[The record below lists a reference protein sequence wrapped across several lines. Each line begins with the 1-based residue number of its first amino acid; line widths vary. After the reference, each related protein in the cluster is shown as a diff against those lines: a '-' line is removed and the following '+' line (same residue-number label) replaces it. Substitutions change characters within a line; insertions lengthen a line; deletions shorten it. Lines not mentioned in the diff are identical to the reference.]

1 MKKMANSMGKM
12 QPSDPRRKRQAFL
25 EELRQFH
32 HNRGT
37 PFKKIPIVAGK
48 ELDLHALYTRVTSL
62 GGFAK
67 VTDKNKWSQITE
79 ELNFPKGCPNAAF
92 ALKQYYLRY
101 LEAYEKVHHFGEDD
115 DEVSSGNQRGPV
127 PVGGVPSS
135 YSYQQHILSDYIRQ
149 SYGLNTEFVTLSDY
163 NKLVLSL
170 MSGLPNEVDFA
181 INVCTLLSNGNKH
194 IMQLEKDPRITTILL
209 AHAGVFDDNLG
220 TLSSVFGAE
229 WKEKTGRDFVKF
241 WKDNVDDNEIRELI
255 IFRNNGPQGTSIEID
270 MESSLF
276 HPPHKV
282 GINDVEGQ
290 RVLQIAVILRN
301 LSFEEGNVKLLA
313 AHRTCVRFLLLCSHC
328 QYASLKQLGLDTL
341 GNVAAELQLDPLDF
355 KSTHLIFHTVT
366 KCLLSCDKCLK
377 IRGMEIL
384 GNLCRAE
391 DNADLICEYV
401 DQDSY
406 KEIICHLTLPDM
418 LLVISSLEVLYMLT
432 ELGEVPCTKIVSVE
446 KSVDMLVCLVSVDI
460 QSFES
465 DAVKLIEY
473 QSSNHQVISEIRPQA
488 MEHLQHGPA
497 HGVTASAVRVGST
510 LATPP
515 GIEVDSEK
523 FGCQWLSAHF
533 ETSLEGSIS
542 RLDLYSEY
550 LSVCSKLARGGILT
564 STGFNK
570 CLRSLFPTCIVKRIE
585 DPNNSGQAQI
595 HIVGIQ
601 RRAIPL
607 PMQSHYQQ
615 SPTAPSIMA
624 EITQNPAPS
633 AQAMVSHFQRIPAGN
648 LCANQP
654 GSQMIYTFQPSIPAH
669 NVTKSSQ
676 DQTSLAQPHQN
687 TAVTFVQSRTPITS
701 ETVKCT
707 VVQSST
713 FSTHSGVTVPYSLT
727 GTNIPPGTVIQN
739 HATTTTQSSVKITS
753 SQQMLHHPQVFQQQL
768 PGHQLSIPAVSS
780 NQVNTSAATTVTVLQ
795 QAVSHTHASIGRVQS
810 TPAATVT
817 VSQGQLLSGAV
828 LHSVQTPRH
837 QPKTTSQ
844 QDAVLLAP
852 QHYSSTSSPTVVSGA
867 AVQNFQV
874 SPGQVVAI
882 AGVQSPPT
890 PRMSFQTIAPKP
902 AGIPPQQVQ
911 STIIQQ
917 QPQQSVHVIVS
928 QPAQQG
934 QSFAPAIHQ
943 ILLTN
948 PATIQA
954 SQTLHLA
961 GKAHVTPSTSPSSI
975 PVNNTQVQVGL
986 VTQPSTPQIQGPQ
999 TVSKMLSVK
1008 RQQQQQQHPQKQ
1020 FQVQI
1025 QSQQATTAVSQPPSG
1040 ESSLIKQLLLPK
1052 RGPPTPGGKLI
1063 LPAPQMPLPSNT
1075 RAPSPQVVYQVTPNQ
1090 ANNFGVQPQSQQ
1102 LVVGHQNVQLV
1113 QGPIHSQG
1121 SVQTVPIP
1129 HMQILPGQ
1137 LISASNTTALLQGT
1151 TGNQVTITVVPN
1163 TTFTAAAGNHGSGTQ
1178 IIAPAGI
1185 AVSASQTGVGLQ
1197 VQTSPPTL
1205 TPQSEQ
1211 IKSSESGISFTGD
1224 KIICQKEEEAKDTT
1238 DLHLHER
1245 KIEIME
1251 NPSCSESATATSNG
1265 ELKESKT
1272 QATKLV
1278 NGKKHDNSHLPPSN
1292 SGNVQS
1298 EPIHCTMASNG
1309 PLTGVSQNVTNGKL
1323 NVEYAGVQEIKKD
1336 LLKMPMVNG
1345 ICDFEKGD
1353 GSHLSK
1359 SIPNHRASN
1368 HVENGDVAAK
1378 EQWCKMDC
1386 NQQNTAKSGQ
1396 LTKVHNGPVSV
1407 GNSSANCTVISSSVD
1422 QQISDTHS
1430 GLSNGPMTAGIC
1442 SAVPPLQ
1449 CSTSGVSVQSL
1460 LPHAP
1465 QGHCP
1470 PVLHQPGPVAVHSV
1484 QLYQTPTTNG
1494 STDCQ
1499 LLKRPADCK
1508 DNTSG
1513 IPNKVGVRIVTISDP
1528 NNAGCSS
1535 TMVAVPVGS
1544 DSSTIAK
1551 VAMDNVSQQ
1560 NQHLPVISQGMV
1572 NQSPSLAVSSAP
1584 SPATHQI
1591 NSQSLQHQ
1599 VQSLHQHGE
1608 LTRKPGQNFMCLWQA
1623 CRRWFESP
1631 SQVYYHA
1638 ATEHGGKDVYPG
1650 ACMWEA
1656 CEHFPRQR
1664 FSFITHLQDKHCTKE
1679 ALLTGLKK
1687 LEEQAQ
1693 GGNQQTSNKQTPAG
1707 ATSIAKAPKTIVNH
1721 PSAALVALRR
1731 GSRNLAFR
1739 GYMDEKEGPITKHIR
1754 LTAALILKNVAK
1766 YSDCGRRLLK
1776 GHENQLSVLA
1786 LSNMEASSTLAKC
1799 LFELVRLEQLQQPE
1813 NKL

>member
-1 MKKMANSMGKM
+1 MKKMANSTGKM

-37 PFKKIPIVAGK
+37 PFKKIPIVGGK

-67 VTDKNKWSQITE
+67 VTDKNKWSHITE

-115 DEVSSGNQRGPV
+115 DELSSGSQRGPV

-194 IMQLEKDPRITTILL
+194 VMQLEKDPRITTILL

-241 WKDNVDDNEIRELI
+241 WKDNVEDNEIRELI
-255 IFRNNGPQGTSIEID
+255 IFRNNRSQGTSIEID
-270 MESSLF
+270 METSLF
-276 HPPHKV
+276 HPSHKV

-301 LSFEEGNVKLLA
+301 LSFEEGNVKLMA

-341 GNVAAELQLDPLDF
+341 GNVAAELQLDPVDF

-401 DQDSY
+401 DQESY

-432 ELGEVPCTKIVSVE
+432 ELGEVPCTRIVSVE

-465 DAVKLIEY
+465 DTPTAVKLIEY

-488 MEHLQHGPA
+488 MEHLQHVPTPITPA
-497 HGVTASAVRVGST
+497 TARVGSA
-510 LATPP
+510 LVTPA

-523 FGCQWLSAHF
+523 FGCQWLNAYF
-533 ETSLEGSIS
+533 ETSSEGSVS
-542 RLDLYSEY
+542 RVDLYSEY

-570 CLRSLFPTCIVKRIE
+570 CLKTLFPTHSVKRIE

-601 RRAIPL
+601 RRATPL
-607 PMQSHYQQ
+607 PMQTHYQQ
-615 SPTAPSIMA
+615 SPAVPSVTA
-624 EITQNPAPS
+624 ELTQNSPSS
-633 AQAMVSHFQRIPAGN
+633 AQTVVNHFQRMPAGN
-648 LCANQP
+648 LSTGQP
-654 GSQMIYTFQPSIPAH
+654 GSQMIYTFQQSVPVQ
-669 NVTKSSQ
+669 NVTKMPQ
-676 DQTSLAQPHQN
+676 DQNVLAQPHQN
-687 TAVTFVQSRTPITS
+687 AAVTLVQSRTPIAS
-701 ETVKCT
+701 EAVRCT
-707 VVQSST
+707 VVQSPT
-713 FSTHSGVTVPYSLT
+713 FSTHPAVSVPHSLT
-727 GTNIPPGTVIQN
+727 GTSIPQGTVIQN
-739 HATTTTQSSVKITS
+739 HATTTTQPSVTMTT
-753 SQQMLHHPQVFQQQL
+753 SQQVLHHPQFFQQQL
-768 PGHQLSIPAVSS
+768 PGHQLSLPTVSS
-780 NQVNTSAATTVTVLQ
+780 NQVNTSATTTVTVIQ
-795 QAVSHTHASIGRVQS
+795 QAVSHSHAAIGRVQS
-810 TPAATVT
+810 IPATTVT

-828 LHSVQTPRH
+828 SHSVQAPRH
-837 QPKTTSQ
+837 QPKTNNQ
-844 QDAVLLAP
+844 QDTVLLAP
-852 QHYSSTSSPTVVSGA
+852 QHYSSTPSPTVVSGA

-874 SPGQVVAI
+874 STGQVVAI
-882 AGVQSPPT
+882 AGVQSPPA
-890 PRMSFQTIAPKP
+890 PRMCFQNIAPKP
-902 AGIPPQQVQ
+902 AGMPPQQVQ
-911 STIIQQ
+911 STIMQQ
-917 QPQQSVHVIVS
+917 QPQQSVRVIVS

-948 PATIQA
+948 PAAIQA
-954 SQTLHLA
+954 GQTIHLA
-961 GKAHVTPSTSPSSI
+961 GKANVTPSSSPSPV

-986 VTQPSTPQIQGPQ
+986 VTQPSTPQMQGPQ

-1020 FQVQI
+1020 FQMQL
-1025 QSQQATTAVSQPPSG
+1025 QSQQTGTGASQPPPG
-1040 ESSLIKQLLLPK
+1040 DSSLIKQLLLPK

-1063 LPAPQMPLPSNT
+1063 LPAPQMPPPSNT
-1075 RAPSPQVVYQVTPNQ
+1075 RAPSPQVVYQVTHNQ
-1090 ANNFGVQPQSQQ
+1090 ASNFGVQAQGQQ
-1102 LVVGHQNVQLV
+1102 LVVGQQNVQLV

-1137 LISASNTTALLQGT
+1137 LISASNTAALLQGT
-1151 TGNQVTITVVPN
+1151 AGNQVTITVVPN
-1163 TTFTAAAGNHGSGTQ
+1163 STFTAAAGSHGSGTQ

-1185 AVSASQTGVGLQ
+1185 AVTGSQAGVGLQ
-1197 VQTSPPTL
+1197 VQTSPPIL
-1205 TPQSEQ
+1205 TSQSGQ
-1211 IKSSESGISFTGD
+1211 VKSSESGIAFTGD

-1251 NPSCSESATATSNG
+1251 NPSCSEGATPNG
-1265 ELKESKT
+1265 GLKESET
-1272 QATKLV
+1272 QTTKLV
-1278 NGKKHDNSHLPPSN
+1278 NGKRQDNSHLPPSN
-1292 SGNVQS
+1292 SGIAQS
-1298 EPIHCTMASNG
+1298 EPIQCTLASNG

-1323 NVEYAGVQEIKKD
+1323 NVEHTGMQEIKKD

-1359 SIPNHRASN
+1359 NIPNHRASN
-1368 HVENGDVAAK
+1368 HVENGDVAAQ
-1378 EQWCKMDC
+1378 EQWGNMDC

-1396 LTKVHNGPVSV
+1396 LSKVHNGPVSI
-1407 GNSSANCTVISSSVD
+1407 GNSSASCTVVSSSVD
-1422 QQISDTHS
+1422 QISGTNS
-1430 GLSNGPMTAGIC
+1430 GLSNGPITAGIG
-1442 SAVPPLQ
+1442 SAMPQLQ
-1449 CSTSGVSVQSL
+1449 QCPSSVVSVQSSL
-1460 LPHAP
+1460 SNAP
-1465 QGHCP
+1465 QVHYSP
-1470 PVLHQPGPVAVHSV
+1470 APHQPGPVAIHSV

-1499 LLKRPADCK
+1499 LLKRSAESK
-1508 DNTSG
+1508 DNISG

-1544 DSSTIAK
+1544 DSSSIAK
-1551 VAMDNVSQQ
+1551 VAMDNVTQQ
-1560 NQHLPVISQGMV
+1560 NQHLPVLSHGIV
-1572 NQSPSLAVSSAP
+1572 NQSAPLAVSSAP
-1584 SPATHQI
+1584 IAAQI
-1591 NSQSLQHQ
+1591 NSQPLQHQ
-1599 VQSLHQHGE
+1599 VLSSHQHGE
-1608 LTRKPGQNFMCLWQA
+1608 LTRKPGQNFMCLWQG
-1623 CRRWFESP
+1623 CRRWFDSP

-1693 GGNQQTSNKQTPAG
+1693 NGNQQTLNKQTPAG
-1707 ATSIAKAPKTIVNH
+1707 TTSIPKAQKTIVNH

-1739 GYMDEKEGPITKHIR
+1739 DYMDEKEGPITKHIR

-1776 GHENQLSVLA
+1776 RHESQLSVLA

-1799 LFELVRLEQLQQPE
+1799 LFELMRLEQLQQPE

>member
-1 MKKMANSMGKM
+1 MKKMANSTGKT

-37 PFKKIPIVAGK
+37 PFKKIPIVGGK

-115 DEVSSGNQRGPV
+115 DELSSGNQRGPV

-170 MSGLPNEVDFA
+170 LSGLPNEVDFA

-241 WKDNVDDNEIRELI
+241 WKDNVEDNEIRELI
-255 IFRNNGPQGTSIEID
+255 IFRNNGSQGTSIEID
-270 MESSLF
+270 METSLF

-341 GNVAAELQLDPLDF
+341 GNVAAELQLDPVDF

-377 IRGMEIL
+377 MRGMEIL
-384 GNLCRAE
+384 ANLCRAE

-401 DQDSY
+401 DQESY

-432 ELGEVPCTKIVSVE
+432 QLGEIPCTKIVSVE

-465 DAVKLIEY
+465 DAPTAVKLIEY
-473 QSSNHQVISEIRPQA
+473 QSSNHRVISEIRPQA
-488 MEHLQHGPA
+488 MEHLPHVPT
-497 HGVTASAVRVGST
+497 HVTSVTAARVGSA
-510 LATPP
+510 LVTPP
-515 GIEVDSEK
+515 GLEVDSEK

-533 ETSLEGSIS
+533 ETSLEGSVS
-542 RLDLYSEY
+542 RVDLYSEY

-564 STGFNK
+564 STGFNR
-570 CLRSLFPTCIVKRIE
+570 CLRSLFPTHTVKRME

-601 RRAIPL
+601 RRATPL
-607 PMQSHYQQ
+607 PMQVHYQQ
-615 SPTAPSIMA
+615 SPTAPSVTP
-624 EITQNPAPS
+624 ELTQNLLPS
-633 AQAMVSHFQRIPAGN
+633 AQAVVNHFQRIPGGN
-648 LCANQP
+648 LSTGQP
-654 GSQMIYTFQPSIPAH
+654 GSQMIYTFQQSVPAL
-669 NVTKSSQ
+669 NVTKMPQ
-676 DQTSLAQPHQN
+676 DQIGLVQPHQN
-687 TAVTFVQSRTPITS
+687 AAVTLVQSRTPITS
-701 ETVKCT
+701 DAVRCT
-707 VVQSST
+707 VVHSPT
-713 FSTHSGVTVPYSLT
+713 FGSHPAVSVPYSLT
-727 GTNIPPGTVIQN
+727 GTSIPQGTVIQN
-739 HATTTTQSSVKITS
+739 HATTTTPSATMTT
-753 SQQMLHHPQVFQQQL
+753 SQQVLQHPQFFQQQL
-768 PGHQLSIPAVSS
+768 PGHQLSIPTVSS
-780 NQVNTSAATTVTVLQ
+780 N
-795 QAVSHTHASIGRVQS
+795 
-810 TPAATVT
+810 
-817 VSQGQLLSGAV
+817 
-828 LHSVQTPRH
+828 
-837 QPKTTSQ
+837 
-844 QDAVLLAP
+844 
-852 QHYSSTSSPTVVSGA
+852 
-867 AVQNFQV
+867 
-874 SPGQVVAI
+874 
-882 AGVQSPPT
+882 
-890 PRMSFQTIAPKP
+890 
-902 AGIPPQQVQ
+902 
-911 STIIQQ
+911 
-917 QPQQSVHVIVS
+917 
-928 QPAQQG
+928 
-934 QSFAPAIHQ
+934 
-943 ILLTN
+943 
-948 PATIQA
+948 
-954 SQTLHLA
+954 
-961 GKAHVTPSTSPSSI
+961 
-975 PVNNTQVQVGL
+975 
-986 VTQPSTPQIQGPQ
+986 
-999 TVSKMLSVK
+999 
-1008 RQQQQQQHPQKQ
+1008 
-1020 FQVQI
+1020 
-1025 QSQQATTAVSQPPSG
+1025 
-1040 ESSLIKQLLLPK
+1040 
-1052 RGPPTPGGKLI
+1052 
-1063 LPAPQMPLPSNT
+1063 
-1075 RAPSPQVVYQVTPNQ
+1075 
-1090 ANNFGVQPQSQQ
+1090 
-1102 LVVGHQNVQLV
+1102 
-1113 QGPIHSQG
+1113 
-1121 SVQTVPIP
+1121 
-1129 HMQILPGQ
+1129 
-1137 LISASNTTALLQGT
+1137 QGT

-1163 TTFTAAAGNHGSGTQ
+1163 TTFTAAAGSHGSGTQ

-1185 AVSASQTGVGLQ
+1185 PVSGSQAGVGLQ
-1197 VQTSPPTL
+1197 VQASPPIL
-1205 TPQSEQ
+1205 TSQSGQ
-1211 IKSSESGISFTGD
+1211 VKSAESGIAFTGD

-1245 KIEIME
+1245 KIEIRE
-1251 NPSCSESATATSNG
+1251 NPSCSEGVTPNG
-1265 ELKESKT
+1265 GLKESGT

-1292 SGNVQS
+1292 SGIAQS
-1298 EPIHCTMASNG
+1298 EPIQCTLASNG
-1309 PLTGVSQNVTNGKL
+1309 PLTGVNQNVTNGKL
-1323 NVEYAGVQEIKKD
+1323 NVEHTGMQEIKKD

-1359 SIPNHRASN
+1359 NIPNHKASN
-1368 HVENGDVAAK
+1368 HVENGDIVAQ
-1378 EQWCKMDC
+1378 EQWGNMDC

-1396 LTKVHNGPVSV
+1396 LTKVHNGPVLI
-1407 GNSSANCTVISSSVD
+1407 GNSSASCTVISTSVD
-1422 QQISDTHS
+1422 QQISGTNS
-1430 GLSNGPMTAGIC
+1430 GLSNGPITVGIG
-1442 SAVPPLQ
+1442 SAVPQLQ
-1449 CSTSGVSVQSL
+1449 QCPSSVVSVQSSL
-1460 LPHAP
+1460 SNTP
-1465 QGHCP
+1465 QVHYS
-1470 PVLHQPGPVAVHSV
+1470 PVPNQPGPVAIHSV

-1494 STDCQ
+1494 STD
-1499 LLKRPADCK
+1499 LLKRSAECK
-1508 DNTSG
+1508 DNISL

-1544 DSSTIAK
+1544 DSNTIAK
-1551 VAMDNVSQQ
+1551 VAMDNVTQQ
-1560 NQHLPVISQGMV
+1560 NQHLPVLSQSRV
-1572 NQSPSLAVSSAP
+1572 NQSAPLAVSSAP
-1584 SPATHQI
+1584 PVAAQV
-1591 NSQSLQHQ
+1591 NSQPLQHQ
-1599 VQSLHQHGE
+1599 VLSSQPNAD

-1623 CRRWFESP
+1623 CRRWFDSP

-1679 ALLTGLKK
+1679 ALLTGLKR
-1687 LEEQAQ
+1687 LEERAQ
-1693 GGNQQTSNKQTPAG
+1693 SGNQQTLNKQTPAG
-1707 ATSIAKAPKTIVNH
+1707 STSIPKAQKTIVNH

-1739 GYMDEKEGPITKHIR
+1739 DYMDEKEGPITKHIR

-1776 GHENQLSVLA
+1776 RHESQLSVLA

>member
-1 MKKMANSMGKM
+1 MKKMANSTGKM

-37 PFKKIPIVAGK
+37 PFKKIPIVGGK

-67 VTDKNKWSQITE
+67 VTDKNKWSHITE

-115 DEVSSGNQRGPV
+115 DELSSGSQRGPV

-194 IMQLEKDPRITTILL
+194 VMQLEKDPRITTILL

-241 WKDNVDDNEIRELI
+241 WKDNVEDNEIRELI
-255 IFRNNGPQGTSIEID
+255 IFRNNRSQGTSIEID
-270 MESSLF
+270 METSLF
-276 HPPHKV
+276 HPSHKV

-301 LSFEEGNVKLLA
+301 LSFEEGNVKLMA

-341 GNVAAELQLDPLDF
+341 GNVAAELQLDPVDF

-401 DQDSY
+401 DQESY

-432 ELGEVPCTKIVSVE
+432 ELGEVPCTRIVSVE

-465 DAVKLIEY
+465 DTPTAVKLIEY

-488 MEHLQHGPA
+488 MEHLQHVPTPITPA
-497 HGVTASAVRVGST
+497 TAARVGSA
-510 LATPP
+510 LVTPA

-523 FGCQWLSAHF
+523 FGCQWLNAYF
-533 ETSLEGSIS
+533 ETSSEGSVS
-542 RLDLYSEY
+542 RVDLYSEY

-570 CLRSLFPTCIVKRIE
+570 CLKTLFPTHSVKRIE

-601 RRAIPL
+601 RRATPL
-607 PMQSHYQQ
+607 PMQTHYQQ
-615 SPTAPSIMA
+615 SPAVPSVTA
-624 EITQNPAPS
+624 ELTQNSPSS
-633 AQAMVSHFQRIPAGN
+633 AQTVVNHFQRMPAGN
-648 LCANQP
+648 LSTGQP
-654 GSQMIYTFQPSIPAH
+654 GSQMIYTFQQSVPVQ
-669 NVTKSSQ
+669 NVTKMPQ
-676 DQTSLAQPHQN
+676 DQNVLAQPHQN
-687 TAVTFVQSRTPITS
+687 AAVTLVQSRTPIAS
-701 ETVKCT
+701 EAVRCT
-707 VVQSST
+707 VVQSPT
-713 FSTHSGVTVPYSLT
+713 FSTHPAVSVPHSLT
-727 GTNIPPGTVIQN
+727 GTSIPQGTVIQN
-739 HATTTTQSSVKITS
+739 HATTTTQPSVTMTT
-753 SQQMLHHPQVFQQQL
+753 SQQVLHHPQFFQQQL
-768 PGHQLSIPAVSS
+768 PGHQLSLPTVSS
-780 NQVNTSAATTVTVLQ
+780 NQ
-795 QAVSHTHASIGRVQS
+795 G
-810 TPAATVT
+810 
-817 VSQGQLLSGAV
+817 
-828 LHSVQTPRH
+828 
-837 QPKTTSQ
+837 
-844 QDAVLLAP
+844 
-852 QHYSSTSSPTVVSGA
+852 
-867 AVQNFQV
+867 
-874 SPGQVVAI
+874 
-882 AGVQSPPT
+882 
-890 PRMSFQTIAPKP
+890 
-902 AGIPPQQVQ
+902 
-911 STIIQQ
+911 
-917 QPQQSVHVIVS
+917 
-928 QPAQQG
+928 
-934 QSFAPAIHQ
+934 
-943 ILLTN
+943 
-948 PATIQA
+948 
-954 SQTLHLA
+954 
-961 GKAHVTPSTSPSSI
+961 
-975 PVNNTQVQVGL
+975 
-986 VTQPSTPQIQGPQ
+986 
-999 TVSKMLSVK
+999 
-1008 RQQQQQQHPQKQ
+1008 
-1020 FQVQI
+1020 
-1025 QSQQATTAVSQPPSG
+1025 TA
-1040 ESSLIKQLLLPK
+1040 
-1052 RGPPTPGGKLI
+1052 
-1063 LPAPQMPLPSNT
+1063 
-1075 RAPSPQVVYQVTPNQ
+1075 
-1090 ANNFGVQPQSQQ
+1090 
-1102 LVVGHQNVQLV
+1102 
-1113 QGPIHSQG
+1113 
-1121 SVQTVPIP
+1121 
-1129 HMQILPGQ
+1129 
-1137 LISASNTTALLQGT
+1137 
-1151 TGNQVTITVVPN
+1151 GNQVTITVVPN
-1163 TTFTAAAGNHGSGTQ
+1163 STFTAAAGSHGSGTQ

-1185 AVSASQTGVGLQ
+1185 AVTGSQAGVGLQ
-1197 VQTSPPTL
+1197 VQTSPPIL
-1205 TPQSEQ
+1205 TSQSGQ
-1211 IKSSESGISFTGD
+1211 VKSSESGIAFTGD

-1251 NPSCSESATATSNG
+1251 NPSCSEGATPNG
-1265 ELKESKT
+1265 GLKESET
-1272 QATKLV
+1272 QTTKLV
-1278 NGKKHDNSHLPPSN
+1278 NGKRQDNSHLPPSN
-1292 SGNVQS
+1292 SGIAQS
-1298 EPIHCTMASNG
+1298 EPIQCTLASNG

-1323 NVEYAGVQEIKKD
+1323 NVEHTGMQEIKKD

-1359 SIPNHRASN
+1359 NIPNHRASN
-1368 HVENGDVAAK
+1368 HVENGDVAAQ
-1378 EQWCKMDC
+1378 EQWGNMDC

-1396 LTKVHNGPVSV
+1396 LSKVHNGPVSI
-1407 GNSSANCTVISSSVD
+1407 GNSSASCTVVSSSVD
-1422 QQISDTHS
+1422 QISGTNS
-1430 GLSNGPMTAGIC
+1430 GLSNGPITAGIG
-1442 SAVPPLQ
+1442 SAMPQLQ
-1449 CSTSGVSVQSL
+1449 QCPSSVVSVQSSL
-1460 LPHAP
+1460 SNAP
-1465 QGHCP
+1465 QVHYSP
-1470 PVLHQPGPVAVHSV
+1470 APHQPGPVAIHSV

-1499 LLKRPADCK
+1499 LLKRSAESK
-1508 DNTSG
+1508 DNISG

-1544 DSSTIAK
+1544 DSSSIAK
-1551 VAMDNVSQQ
+1551 VAMDNVTQQ
-1560 NQHLPVISQGMV
+1560 NQHLPVLSHGIV
-1572 NQSPSLAVSSAP
+1572 NQSAPLAVSSAP
-1584 SPATHQI
+1584 IAAQI
-1591 NSQSLQHQ
+1591 NSQPLQHQ
-1599 VQSLHQHGE
+1599 VLSSHQHGE
-1608 LTRKPGQNFMCLWQA
+1608 LTRKPGQNFMCLWQG
-1623 CRRWFESP
+1623 CRRWFDSP

-1693 GGNQQTSNKQTPAG
+1693 NGNQQTLNKQTPAG
-1707 ATSIAKAPKTIVNH
+1707 TTSIPKAQKTIVNH

-1739 GYMDEKEGPITKHIR
+1739 DYMDEKEGPITKHIR

-1776 GHENQLSVLA
+1776 RHESQLSVLA

-1799 LFELVRLEQLQQPE
+1799 LFELMRLEQLQQPE

>member
-37 PFKKIPIVAGK
+37 PFKKIPVVAGK

-194 IMQLEKDPRITTILL
+194 IMQLEKDPRITTVLL

-241 WKDNVDDNEIRELI
+241 WKDNVEDSEIRELI

-270 MESSLF
+270 TESSLF

-290 RVLQIAVILRN
+290 RILQIAVILRN

-341 GNVAAELQLDPLDF
+341 GNVAAELQLDPVDF

-401 DQDSY
+401 DQESY

-446 KSVDMLVCLVSVDI
+446 KCVDMLVCLVSVDI

-465 DAVKLIEY
+465 DAVKLVEY
-473 QSSNHQVISEIRPQA
+473 QSSNHQVISEIRPQT

-497 HGVTASAVRVGST
+497 HVVTASAARVGSIS
-510 LATPP
+510 ATPP

-523 FGCQWLSAHF
+523 FGCQWLNAHF

-550 LSVCSKLARGGILT
+550 LAVCSKLARGGILT

-570 CLRSLFPTCIVKRIE
+570 CLRTLFPTYTVRRIE

-601 RRAIPL
+601 RRATPL

-615 SPTAPSIMA
+615 SPTVPSVMA
-624 EITQNPAPS
+624 EITRN
-633 AQAMVSHFQRIPAGN
+633 
-648 LCANQP
+648 
-654 GSQMIYTFQPSIPAH
+654 
-669 NVTKSSQ
+669 
-676 DQTSLAQPHQN
+676 
-687 TAVTFVQSRTPITS
+687 
-701 ETVKCT
+701 
-707 VVQSST
+707 
-713 FSTHSGVTVPYSLT
+713 
-727 GTNIPPGTVIQN
+727 
-739 HATTTTQSSVKITS
+739 
-753 SQQMLHHPQVFQQQL
+753 
-768 PGHQLSIPAVSS
+768 
-780 NQVNTSAATTVTVLQ
+780 
-795 QAVSHTHASIGRVQS
+795 
-810 TPAATVT
+810 
-817 VSQGQLLSGAV
+817 
-828 LHSVQTPRH
+828 
-837 QPKTTSQ
+837 
-844 QDAVLLAP
+844 
-852 QHYSSTSSPTVVSGA
+852 
-867 AVQNFQV
+867 
-874 SPGQVVAI
+874 
-882 AGVQSPPT
+882 
-890 PRMSFQTIAPKP
+890 
-902 AGIPPQQVQ
+902 
-911 STIIQQ
+911 
-917 QPQQSVHVIVS
+917 
-928 QPAQQG
+928 
-934 QSFAPAIHQ
+934 
-943 ILLTN
+943 
-948 PATIQA
+948 
-954 SQTLHLA
+954 
-961 GKAHVTPSTSPSSI
+961 TSPSGI
-975 PVNNTQVQVGL
+975 FL
-986 VTQPSTPQIQGPQ
+986 
-999 TVSKMLSVK
+999 
-1008 RQQQQQQHPQKQ
+1008 
-1020 FQVQI
+1020 
-1025 QSQQATTAVSQPPSG
+1025 QS
-1040 ESSLIKQLLLPK
+1040 
-1052 RGPPTPGGKLI
+1052 
-1063 LPAPQMPLPSNT
+1063 AP
-1075 RAPSPQVVYQVTPNQ
+1075 
-1090 ANNFGVQPQSQQ
+1090 
-1102 LVVGHQNVQLV
+1102 
-1113 QGPIHSQG
+1113 
-1121 SVQTVPIP
+1121 
-1129 HMQILPGQ
+1129 
-1137 LISASNTTALLQGT
+1137 
-1151 TGNQVTITVVPN
+1151 
-1163 TTFTAAAGNHGSGTQ
+1163 
-1178 IIAPAGI
+1178 
-1185 AVSASQTGVGLQ
+1185 
-1197 VQTSPPTL
+1197 
-1205 TPQSEQ
+1205 
-1211 IKSSESGISFTGD
+1211 
-1224 KIICQKEEEAKDTT
+1224 
-1238 DLHLHER
+1238 
-1245 KIEIME
+1245 
-1251 NPSCSESATATSNG
+1251 
-1265 ELKESKT
+1265 
-1272 QATKLV
+1272 
-1278 NGKKHDNSHLPPSN
+1278 
-1292 SGNVQS
+1292 
-1298 EPIHCTMASNG
+1298 
-1309 PLTGVSQNVTNGKL
+1309 
-1323 NVEYAGVQEIKKD
+1323 
-1336 LLKMPMVNG
+1336 
-1345 ICDFEKGD
+1345 
-1353 GSHLSK
+1353 
-1359 SIPNHRASN
+1359 
-1368 HVENGDVAAK
+1368 
-1378 EQWCKMDC
+1378 
-1386 NQQNTAKSGQ
+1386 
-1396 LTKVHNGPVSV
+1396 
-1407 GNSSANCTVISSSVD
+1407 
-1422 QQISDTHS
+1422 
-1430 GLSNGPMTAGIC
+1430 
-1442 SAVPPLQ
+1442 
-1449 CSTSGVSVQSL
+1449 
-1460 LPHAP
+1460 
-1465 QGHCP
+1465 
-1470 PVLHQPGPVAVHSV
+1470 
-1484 QLYQTPTTNG
+1484 
-1494 STDCQ
+1494 
-1499 LLKRPADCK
+1499 
-1508 DNTSG
+1508 
-1513 IPNKVGVRIVTISDP
+1513 
-1528 NNAGCSS
+1528 
-1535 TMVAVPVGS
+1535 
-1544 DSSTIAK
+1544 
-1551 VAMDNVSQQ
+1551 
-1560 NQHLPVISQGMV
+1560 
-1572 NQSPSLAVSSAP
+1572 LAVSSAP
-1584 SPATHQI
+1584 PSGTQQI
-1591 NSQSLQHQ
+1591 NSHSLQHQ
-1599 VQSLHQHGE
+1599 VQLLHQHGE

-1664 FSFITHLQDKHCTKE
+1664 LSFITHLQDKHCTKE

-1693 GGNQQTSNKQTPAG
+1693 GGNQQNSNKQTPAG
-1707 ATSIAKAPKTIVNH
+1707 ATSVAKAQKTIVNH

-1739 GYMDEKEGPITKHIR
+1739 DYMDEKEGPITKHIR

-1776 GHENQLSVLA
+1776 RHENQLSVLA
-1786 LSNMEASSTLAKC
+1786 LSNMEASNTLAKC
-1799 LFELVRLEQLQQPE
+1799 LFELVHLEHLQPPE
-1813 NKL
+1813 DKL

>member
-1 MKKMANSMGKM
+1 MKKMANSTGKM
-12 QPSDPRRKRQAFL
+12 QPSDPQRKRQAFL

-32 HNRGT
+32 QNRGT
-37 PFKKIPIVAGK
+37 PLKKIPIVSGK

-79 ELNFPKGCPNAAF
+79 EFNFPKGCPNAAF

-115 DEVSSGNQRGPV
+115 DELSSGGQRGPV

-135 YSYQQHILSDYIRQ
+135 YSYQQHILSEYIRQ

-181 INVCTLLSNGNKH
+181 INVCTLLSNESKH
-194 IMQLEKDPRITTILL
+194 VMQLEKDPRITTILL
-209 AHAGVFDDNLG
+209 AHAGVFDDTLG
-220 TLSSVFGAE
+220 TLSSVFGTE

-241 WKDNVDDNEIRELI
+241 WKDNVEDNEIRELI
-255 IFRNNGPQGTSIEID
+255 IFRNNGSQGTNIEMD
-270 MESSLF
+270 RETSLF
-276 HPPHKV
+276 HPSHKL

-313 AHRTCVRFLLLCSHC
+313 AHRTCLRFLLLCSHC

-341 GNVAAELQLDPLDF
+341 GNVAAELQLDPIDF

-377 IRGMEIL
+377 MRGMEIL

-401 DQDSY
+401 DQESY
-406 KEIICHLTLPDM
+406 REIICHLTLPDM
-418 LLVISSLEVLYMLT
+418 LLVISALEVLYKLT

-446 KSVDMLVCLVSVDI
+446 RSVDMLVCLVSVDM
-460 QSFES
+460 QSFGS
-465 DAVKLIEY
+465 DTPTAVKLIEY
-473 QSSNHQVISEIRPQA
+473 QSYNHQVISEIRPQA
-488 MEHLQHGPA
+488 MEHLQQLPTHITPASAARVGPA
-497 HGVTASAVRVGST
+497 VV
-510 LATPP
+510 PP
-515 GIEVDSEK
+515 LGIEVDSEK
-523 FGCQWLSAHF
+523 FGCQWLNAHF
-533 ETSLEGSIS
+533 ETYLDGSIS
-542 RLDLYSEY
+542 RVDLYSEY
-550 LSVCSKLARGGILT
+550 LSMCSKLARGGILT

-570 CLRSLFPTCIVKRIE
+570 CVRSLFPTHTVKRIE
-585 DPNNSGQAQI
+585 DPNNNGQAQI

-601 RRAIPL
+601 RRTTPL
-607 PMQSHYQQ
+607 PMPTHYQQ
-615 SPTAPSIMA
+615 SPTVHSITP
-624 EITQNPAPS
+624 ELTHSPPPS
-633 AQAMVSHFQRIPAGN
+633 AQTVVNHFQRMHVAN
-648 LCANQP
+648 LSTGQP
-654 GSQMIYTFQPSIPAH
+654 GSQMIYTFQQSVPAQNIAKIP
-669 NVTKSSQ
+669 Q
-676 DQTSLAQPHQN
+676 DQTGQAQPHQN
-687 TAVTFVQSRTPITS
+687 TAVTLIQSRTPITS
-701 ETVKCT
+701 EAVKCT
-707 VVQSST
+707 VVQSPT
-713 FSTHSGVTVPYSLT
+713 FNSHPAVSVPYSLT
-727 GTNIPPGTVIQN
+727 GASIPQGTLIQN
-739 HATTTTQSSVKITS
+739 HATTTSQSSVTMNT
-753 SQQMLHHPQVFQQQL
+753 SQQVLHHPQFFQQQL
-768 PGHQLSIPAVSS
+768 PGHQLSIPTVSS
-780 NQVNTSAATTVTVLQ
+780 NQVNTSATTTVTVIQ
-795 QAVSHTHASIGRVQS
+795 QAVSHSHAAIGRVQNM
-810 TPAATVT
+810 PANTVT
-817 VSQGQLLSGAV
+817 VSQGQLLS
-828 LHSVQTPRH
+828 HSVQPSRQ
-837 QPKTTSQ
+837 QPKTNNQ
-844 QDAVLLAP
+844 QDTVLLAP
-852 QHYSSTSSPTVVSGA
+852 QHYSSTPSHTVVSGA

-874 SPGQVVAI
+874 STGQVVAI
-882 AGVQSPPT
+882 AGVQSPPA
-890 PRMSFQTIAPKP
+890 PRMSFQNIAPKP
-902 AGIPPQQVQ
+902 VGMPQQQVQ
-911 STIIQQ
+911 STIMQQ

-954 SQTLHLA
+954 GQTIHLA
-961 GKAHVTPSTSPSSI
+961 GKANVTPSSSPSPV
-975 PVNNTQVQVGL
+975 PVNSTQVQVGL
-986 VTQPSTPQIQGPQ
+986 VTQPSTPQMQGPQ

-1020 FQVQI
+1020 FQMQL
-1025 QSQQATTAVSQPPSG
+1025 QSQQTGTGSSQPTPG

-1052 RGPPTPGGKLI
+1052 RGAPTPGGKLI
-1063 LPAPQMPLPSNT
+1063 LPAPQMPPPSNA
-1075 RAPSPQVVYQVTPNQ
+1075 RAPSPQVVYQVTHNQ
-1090 ANNFGVQPQSQQ
+1090 ATNFGVQAQGQQ
-1102 LVVGHQNVQLV
+1102 LVVGQQNVQLV

-1121 SVQTVPIP
+1121 SMQTVPIP

-1137 LISASNTTALLQGT
+1137 LISASNTAALLQGT

-1163 TTFTAAAGNHGSGTQ
+1163 TTFAAPAVSHGSGAQ

-1185 AVSASQTGVGLQ
+1185 AVSGSQTGVGLQ
-1197 VQTSPPTL
+1197 VQTPPPIL
-1205 TPQSEQ
+1205 TPQGGQ
-1211 IKSSESGISFTGD
+1211 VISSESGTAFTGD
-1224 KIICQKEEEAKDTT
+1224 KIICQKEEEAKDAT

-1251 NPSCSESATATSNG
+1251 NPSCTEGATGTTNG
-1265 ELKESKT
+1265 GLKESEI
-1272 QATKLV
+1272 QAAKLV
-1278 NGKKHDNSHLPPSN
+1278 NGKKHDNSRLPPSN
-1292 SGNVQS
+1292 SGIAQS
-1298 EPIHCTMASNG
+1298 EPIQCTLASNG
-1309 PLTGVSQNVTNGKL
+1309 GVSQNVTNGKL
-1323 NVEYAGVQEIKKD
+1323 NVEHTGTQEIKKD
-1336 LLKMPMVNG
+1336 LLKVPMVNG

-1359 SIPNHRASN
+1359 NIPNHRASN
-1368 HVENGDVAAK
+1368 HVENGDIAVQ
-1378 EQWCKMDC
+1378 EQWGNMDC
-1386 NQQNTAKSGQ
+1386 NQQNTAKSSQ
-1396 LTKVHNGPVSV
+1396 STKMHNGPVSI
-1407 GNSSANCTVISSSVD
+1407 GNSSASCTVVSSSVD
-1422 QQISDTHS
+1422 QQISGTNS
-1430 GLSNGPMTAGIC
+1430 GLSNGPITAGVSSVVPQLQQC
-1442 SAVPPLQ
+1442 PSAV
-1449 CSTSGVSVQSL
+1449 VSVQSSVSNSPQVHYSPV
-1460 LPHAP
+1460 PH
-1465 QGHCP
+1465 QS
-1470 PVLHQPGPVAVHSV
+1470 GPVAVHSV

-1499 LLKRPADCK
+1499 PLKRSAECK
-1508 DNTSG
+1508 DNISG

-1528 NNAGCSS
+1528 NNAGCTS
-1535 TMVAVPVGS
+1535 TMVAVPVGA

-1551 VAMDNVSQQ
+1551 VAMDSVTQQ
-1560 NQHLPVISQGMV
+1560 KQHLPVLSQGIV
-1572 NQSPSLAVSSAP
+1572 NQSAP
-1584 SPATHQI
+1584 LSTTPPVATQQI
-1591 NSQSLQHQ
+1591 NSQPLQHQ
-1599 VQSLHQHGE
+1599 VLSPHQHGE

-1623 CRRWFESP
+1623 CRRWFDSP

-1656 CEHFPRQR
+1656 CEHYPRQR

-1693 GGNQQTSNKQTPAG
+1693 SGNQQTSNKQTPAG
-1707 ATSIAKAPKTIVNH
+1707 ATTSTPRAQKTIVNH

-1739 GYMDEKEGPITKHIR
+1739 DYMDEKEGPITKHIR

-1776 GHENQLSVLA
+1776 RHENQLSVLA

>member
-1 MKKMANSMGKM
+1 MKKMANSTGKM

-37 PFKKIPIVAGK
+37 PFKKIPIVCGK
-48 ELDLHALYTRVTSL
+48 ELDLHTLYTRVTSL

-115 DEVSSGNQRGPV
+115 DELSSGNQRGPV

-149 SYGLNTEFVTLSDY
+149 CYGLNTEFVTLSDY

-170 MSGLPNEVDFA
+170 LSGLPNEVDFA

-209 AHAGVFDDNLG
+209 AHAGIFDDGLG

-229 WKEKTGRDFVKF
+229 WKEKTGRDFIKF
-241 WKDNVDDNEIRELI
+241 WKANVEDNEIRDLI
-255 IFRNNGPQGTSIEID
+255 IFRNNGSQGTSIEID
-270 MESSLF
+270 MEASLF

-313 AHRTCVRFLLLCSHC
+313 AHRACVRFLLLCSHC

-341 GNVAAELQLDPLDF
+341 GNVAAELQLDPVDF

-366 KCLLSCDKCLK
+366 KCLHSCDKCLK
-377 IRGMEIL
+377 MRGMEIL
-384 GNLCRAE
+384 ANLCRAE

-401 DQDSY
+401 DQESY

-465 DAVKLIEY
+465 DAPTAVKLIEY
-473 QSSNHQVISEIRPQA
+473 QSSNHRVISEIRPQA
-488 MEHLQHGPA
+488 MEHLQHLPIHITPA
-497 HGVTASAVRVGST
+497 TARVGSA
-510 LATPP
+510 LVTPP

-523 FGCQWLSAHF
+523 FGCQWLNAHF

-542 RLDLYSEY
+542 RVDLYSEY

-564 STGFNK
+564 SSGFNR
-570 CLRSLFPTCIVKRIE
+570 CLRSPFPTHTVKRIE
-585 DPNNSGQAQI
+585 DPNNNGQAQI

-601 RRAIPL
+601 RRATPL
-607 PMQSHYQQ
+607 PMQTHYQQ
-615 SPTAPSIMA
+615 SPTVPSVMA
-624 EITQNPAPS
+624 ELTQNPPPS
-633 AQAMVSHFQRIPAGN
+633 AQTVVSHFQKMPIGN
-648 LCANQP
+648 LSTGQP
-654 GSQMIYTFQPSIPAH
+654 GSQIIYAFQPSVPAQ
-669 NVTKSSQ
+669 NVTKMPQ
-676 DQTSLAQPHQN
+676 DQTGLAQPDQN
-687 TAVTFVQSRTPITS
+687 AAVTFVQGRTPISS
-701 ETVKCT
+701 EAVRCT
-707 VVQSST
+707 VVQSPPFSSHST
-713 FSTHSGVTVPYSLT
+713 VSVPYTLT
-727 GTNIPPGTVIQN
+727 GTSIPQGTVIQN
-739 HATTTTQSSVKITS
+739 HAMITTPSSVTMPP
-753 SQQMLHHPQVFQQQL
+753 SQQVLCHPHFFQQQV
-768 PGHQLSIPAVSS
+768 PGHQLSIPTVSS
-780 NQVNTSAATTVTVLQ
+780 NQVNTASTTTVTVIQ
-795 QAVSHTHASIGRVQS
+795 QTVSQSHAAIGRVQS
-810 TPAATVT
+810 IPATTVT

-828 LHSVQTPRH
+828 SHSVQAPRH
-837 QPKTTSQ
+837 QPKTNNQ
-844 QDAVLLAP
+844 QDTVLLAP
-852 QHYSSTSSPTVVSGA
+852 QQYSSTPSPTAVPGA

-874 SPGQVVAI
+874 STGQMVAI
-882 AGVQSPPT
+882 AGVQSPPA
-890 PRMSFQTIAPKP
+890 PRMCFQNIAPKP
-902 AGIPPQQVQ
+902 AGMPPQQVQ
-911 STIIQQ
+911 STIMQQ
-917 QPQQSVHVIVS
+917 QPQQSVRVIVS

-948 PATIQA
+948 PASIQA
-954 SQTLHLA
+954 GQTIHLA
-961 GKAHVTPSTSPSSI
+961 GKANVTPSSSPSPV
-975 PVNNTQVQVGL
+975 PVNNTQVQMGL
-986 VTQPSTPQIQGPQ
+986 VTQPSTPQMQGPQ

-1020 FQVQI
+1020 FQMQL
-1025 QSQQATTAVSQPPSG
+1025 QSQQTGTGASQPPSG
-1040 ESSLIKQLLLPK
+1040 ESNLIKQLLLPK

-1075 RAPSPQVVYQVTPNQ
+1075 RAPSPQVVYQVTHNQ
-1090 ANNFGVQPQSQQ
+1090 ASNFGVQAQGQQ
-1102 LVVGHQNVQLV
+1102 LVVGQQNVQLV
-1113 QGPIHSQG
+1113 QGPIHSPG

-1137 LISASNTTALLQGT
+1137 LISASNTAALLQGT

-1163 TTFTAAAGNHGSGTQ
+1163 TTFAATAGSHGSGTQ
-1178 IIAPAGI
+1178 FIAPAGI
-1185 AVSASQTGVGLQ
+1185 AVSGSQAGLGLQ
-1197 VQTSPPTL
+1197 VQTSPPIL
-1205 TPQSEQ
+1205 TSQSGQ
-1211 IKSSESGISFTGD
+1211 VKNAESGIAFAGD

-1245 KIEIME
+1245 KIEIRE
-1251 NPSCSESATATSNG
+1251 NLSCSEGVTPNG
-1265 ELKESKT
+1265 GLKEGET
-1272 QATKLV
+1272 ETTKLV

-1292 SGNVQS
+1292 SGIAQS
-1298 EPIHCTMASNG
+1298 ELSQCTLASSG
-1309 PLTGVSQNVTNGKL
+1309 PMTGVSQNVTNGKL
-1323 NVEYAGVQEIKKD
+1323 NVEHTEMQENKKD

-1359 SIPNHRASN
+1359 NIPNHKASN
-1368 HVENGDVAAK
+1368 HVENGDVAAQ
-1378 EQWCKMDC
+1378 EQWGNMGC

-1396 LTKVHNGPVSV
+1396 LTKVHNRPVSI
-1407 GNSSANCTVISSSVD
+1407 GNSSASCTAVASSVD
-1422 QQISDTHS
+1422 QQMRGTNS
-1430 GLSNGPMTAGIC
+1430 GLSNGPTTAGIC
-1442 SAVPPLQ
+1442 SVVPQLQ
-1449 CSTSGVSVQSL
+1449 QCPSSVVSVQSSVSNT
-1460 LPHAP
+1460 P
-1465 QGHCP
+1465 QVHYS
-1470 PVLHQPGPVAVHSV
+1470 PVPHQPGPVAIHSV

-1499 LLKRPADCK
+1499 LLKRSAECK
-1508 DNTSG
+1508 DNLSG

-1528 NNAGCSS
+1528 NSAGCSS

-1544 DSSTIAK
+1544 DSGTIAK
-1551 VAMDNVSQQ
+1551 VAMDNVTLQ
-1560 NQHLPVISQGMV
+1560 NQHLPVLPQGIV
-1572 NQSPSLAVSSAP
+1572 NQSAPLAVSSAP
-1584 SPATHQI
+1584 PVAAQI
-1591 NSQSLQHQ
+1591 SSQPLQRQ
-1599 VQSLHQHGE
+1599 VLSLHHHGE

-1623 CRRWFESP
+1623 CRRWFDSP

-1638 ATEHGGKDVYPG
+1638 ATEHGGKGVYPG

-1664 FSFITHLQDKHCTKE
+1664 FSFITHLQDKHCTEE
-1679 ALLTGLKK
+1679 ALLTGLKR
-1687 LEEQAQ
+1687 LEERMKT
-1693 GGNQQTSNKQTPAG
+1693 GNQQTSNKQISSG
-1707 ATSIAKAPKTIVNH
+1707 ATSAPKAQKAIVNH

-1731 GSRNLAFR
+1731 GSRNLVFR
-1739 GYMDEKEGPITKHIR
+1739 DYMDEKEGPITKHIR

-1776 GHENQLSVLA
+1776 RHESQLSVLA

-1799 LFELVRLEQLQQPE
+1799 LFELVHLEQLQQPE

>member
-1 MKKMANSMGKM
+1 MKKMANSTGKM
-12 QPSDPRRKRQAFL
+12 QPSDPRRKRLAFL

-37 PFKKIPIVAGK
+37 PFKKIPIVCGK
-48 ELDLHALYTRVTSL
+48 ELDLHTLYTRVTSL

-115 DEVSSGNQRGPV
+115 DELSSGNQRGPV

-149 SYGLNTEFVTLSDY
+149 CYGLNTEFVTLGDY

-170 MSGLPNEVDFA
+170 LSGLPNEVDFA

-209 AHAGVFDDNLG
+209 AHAGIFDDSLG

-229 WKEKTGRDFVKF
+229 WKEKTGRDFIKF
-241 WKDNVDDNEIRELI
+241 WKDNVEDDEIRELI
-255 IFRNNGPQGTSIEID
+255 FRNNGSQGTSIEID
-270 MESSLF
+270 MEASLF

-341 GNVAAELQLDPLDF
+341 GNVAAELQLDPVDF

-377 IRGMEIL
+377 MRGMEIL
-384 GNLCRAE
+384 ANLCRAE

-401 DQDSY
+401 DQESY

-465 DAVKLIEY
+465 DAPSAVKLIEY
-473 QSSNHQVISEIRPQA
+473 QSSNHRVISEIRPQA
-488 MEHLQHGPA
+488 MAHLQHVPTHITPA
-497 HGVTASAVRVGST
+497 TARVGSA
-510 LATPP
+510 LVTPP

-523 FGCQWLSAHF
+523 FVCQWLNAHF

-542 RLDLYSEY
+542 RVDLYSEY

-564 STGFNK
+564 SSGFNR
-570 CLRSLFPTCIVKRIE
+570 CLRSPFPTHTVKRIE
-585 DPNNSGQAQI
+585 DPNNNGQAQI

-601 RRAIPL
+601 RRATPL
-607 PMQSHYQQ
+607 PMQAHYQQ
-615 SPTAPSIMA
+615 SPTVPSVMA
-624 EITQNPAPS
+624 ELTQNPPPS
-633 AQAMVSHFQRIPAGN
+633 AQTVVNHFQRMPIGN
-648 LCANQP
+648 LSTGQP
-654 GSQMIYTFQPSIPAH
+654 GSQMIYAFQPSVPAQ
-669 NVTKSSQ
+669 NVTKMPQ
-676 DQTSLAQPHQN
+676 DQTGLAQPHQN
-687 TAVTFVQSRTPITS
+687 AAVTLEQSRTPISS
-701 ETVKCT
+701 EAVRCT
-707 VVQSST
+707 VVQSPPFSSHST
-713 FSTHSGVTVPYSLT
+713 VSYSLT
-727 GTNIPPGTVIQN
+727 GTSIPQGTVIQN
-739 HATTTTQSSVKITS
+739 HATVTTPSSVTMTT
-753 SQQMLHHPQVFQQQL
+753 SQQVLRHPQFFQQQV
-768 PGHQLSIPAVSS
+768 PGHQLSIPTVSL
-780 NQVNTSAATTVTVLQ
+780 NQVNTASTTTVTVIQ
-795 QAVSHTHASIGRVQS
+795 QTVSQSHAAIGRVQS
-810 TPAATVT
+810 MPATTVT

-828 LHSVQTPRH
+828 SHSGQAPRH
-837 QPKTTSQ
+837 QPKTNNQ
-844 QDAVLLAP
+844 QDTVLLAP
-852 QHYSSTSSPTVVSGA
+852 QHYSSTPCPTAVSGA

-874 SPGQVVAI
+874 STGQVVAI
-882 AGVQSPPT
+882 AGVQSPPA
-890 PRMSFQTIAPKP
+890 PRMCFQNIAPKP
-902 AGIPPQQVQ
+902 AGMPLQQVQ
-911 STIIQQ
+911 STIMQQ
-917 QPQQSVHVIVS
+917 QPQQSVRVIVS

-934 QSFAPAIHQ
+934 QSFSPAIHQ

-948 PATIQA
+948 PASIQA
-954 SQTLHLA
+954 GQTIHLA
-961 GKAHVTPSTSPSSI
+961 GKANVTPSSSPSPV
-975 PVNNTQVQVGL
+975 PVNNTQVQMGL
-986 VTQPSTPQIQGPQ
+986 VTQPSTPQMQGPQ

-1020 FQVQI
+1020 FQMQL
-1025 QSQQATTAVSQPPSG
+1025 QSQQTGSGASQPPSG

-1063 LPAPQMPLPSNT
+1063 LPAPQMPPPSNT
-1075 RAPSPQVVYQVTPNQ
+1075 RAPSPQVVYQVTHNQ
-1090 ANNFGVQPQSQQ
+1090 ASNFGVQAQGQQ
-1102 LVVGHQNVQLV
+1102 LVVGQQNVQLV
-1113 QGPIHSQG
+1113 QGPIHSPG

-1137 LISASNTTALLQGT
+1137 LISASNAAALLQGT

-1163 TTFTAAAGNHGSGTQ
+1163 TTFAATAGSHGSGTQ
-1178 IIAPAGI
+1178 FIAPAGI
-1185 AVSASQTGVGLQ
+1185 AVSGSQAGVGLQ
-1197 VQTSPPTL
+1197 VQTSPPIL
-1205 TPQSEQ
+1205 TSQSGQ
-1211 IKSSESGISFTGD
+1211 VKNAESGIAFTGD

-1245 KIEIME
+1245 KIEIRE
-1251 NPSCSESATATSNG
+1251 NPSCSEGVTPNG
-1265 ELKESKT
+1265 SLKESET
-1272 QATKLV
+1272 ETTKLV

-1292 SGNVQS
+1292 SGIAQS
-1298 EPIHCTMASNG
+1298 EPSQCTLASNG
-1309 PLTGVSQNVTNGKL
+1309 PMTGVSQNVTNGKL
-1323 NVEYAGVQEIKKD
+1323 NVEHTEMQEIKKD

-1359 SIPNHRASN
+1359 NIPNHKASN
-1368 HVENGDVAAK
+1368 HVENGDVAAQ
-1378 EQWCKMDC
+1378 EQWGNMGC
-1386 NQQNTAKSGQ
+1386 NQQNTAKSGH
-1396 LTKVHNGPVSV
+1396 LTKVHNRPVSI
-1407 GNSSANCTVISSSVD
+1407 GNSSASCTALSSSVD
-1422 QQISDTHS
+1422 QKIRGTNS
-1430 GLSNGPMTAGIC
+1430 GLSNGPTTAGIS
-1442 SAVPPLQ
+1442 SAVPQLQ
-1449 CSTSGVSVQSL
+1449 QCPSSVVSVQSSL
-1460 LPHAP
+1460 SNTP
-1465 QGHCP
+1465 QVHYS
-1470 PVLHQPGPVAVHSV
+1470 PVPHQPGPVAIHSV
-1484 QLYQTPTTNG
+1484 QLYQTPTANG

-1499 LLKRPADCK
+1499 LLKRSAECK
-1508 DNTSG
+1508 DNISG

-1544 DSSTIAK
+1544 DSGTIAK
-1551 VAMDNVSQQ
+1551 VAMDNVTPQ
-1560 NQHLPVISQGMV
+1560 NQHLPVLPQGIISQ
-1572 NQSPSLAVSSAP
+1572 SAPLAVSSAP
-1584 SPATHQI
+1584 PVAAQI
-1591 NSQSLQHQ
+1591 SSQPLQHQ
-1599 VQSLHQHGE
+1599 VLSLHHHGE

-1623 CRRWFESP
+1623 CRRWFDSP

-1679 ALLTGLKK
+1679 ALLTGLKR
-1687 LEEQAQ
+1687 LEERTQT
-1693 GGNQQTSNKQTPAG
+1693 GNQQTSNKQTSSG
-1707 ATSIAKAPKTIVNH
+1707 AASAPKAQKALVNH

-1731 GSRNLAFR
+1731 GSRNLVFR
-1739 GYMDEKEGPITKHIR
+1739 DYMDEKEGPITKHIR

-1776 GHENQLSVLA
+1776 RHESQLSVLA

-1799 LFELVRLEQLQQPE
+1799 LFELVHLEQLQQPE

>member
-1 MKKMANSMGKM
+1 MKKMANSTGKM

-37 PFKKIPIVAGK
+37 PFKKIPIVGGK

-67 VTDKNKWSQITE
+67 VTDKNKWSHITE

-115 DEVSSGNQRGPV
+115 DELSSGSQRGPV

-170 MSGLPNEVDFA
+170 LSGLPNEVDFA

-194 IMQLEKDPRITTILL
+194 VMQLEKDPRITTILL

-241 WKDNVDDNEIRELI
+241 WKDNVEDNEIRELI
-255 IFRNNGPQGTSIEID
+255 IFRNNRSQGTSIEID
-270 MESSLF
+270 METSLF
-276 HPPHKV
+276 HPSHKV

-301 LSFEEGNVKLLA
+301 LSFEEGNVKLMA

-341 GNVAAELQLDPLDF
+341 GNVAAELQLDPVDF
-355 KSTHLIFHTVT
+355 KSIHLIFHTVT

-401 DQDSY
+401 DQESY

-432 ELGEVPCTKIVSVE
+432 ELGEVPCTRIVSVE

-465 DAVKLIEY
+465 DTPTAVKLIEY

-488 MEHLQHGPA
+488 MEHLQHVSTPITPA
-497 HGVTASAVRVGST
+497 TAARVGSA
-510 LATPP
+510 LVTPA

-523 FGCQWLSAHF
+523 FGCQWLNAYF
-533 ETSLEGSIS
+533 ETSSEGSVS
-542 RLDLYSEY
+542 RVDLYSEY

-570 CLRSLFPTCIVKRIE
+570 CLKTLFPTHSVKRIE

-601 RRAIPL
+601 RRATPL
-607 PMQSHYQQ
+607 PMQTHYQQ
-615 SPTAPSIMA
+615 SPAVPSVTA
-624 EITQNPAPS
+624 ELTQNSPSS
-633 AQAMVSHFQRIPAGN
+633 AQTVVNHFQRMPAGN
-648 LCANQP
+648 LSTGQP
-654 GSQMIYTFQPSIPAH
+654 GSQMTYTFQQSVPVQ
-669 NVTKSSQ
+669 NVTKMPQ
-676 DQTSLAQPHQN
+676 DQNVLAQPHQN
-687 TAVTFVQSRTPITS
+687 AAVTLVQSRTPIAS
-701 ETVKCT
+701 EAVRCT
-707 VVQSST
+707 VVQSPT
-713 FSTHSGVTVPYSLT
+713 FSTHPAVSVPHSLT
-727 GTNIPPGTVIQN
+727 GTSIPQGTVIQN
-739 HATTTTQSSVKITS
+739 HATTTTQPSVTMTT
-753 SQQMLHHPQVFQQQL
+753 SQQVLHHPQFFQQQL
-768 PGHQLSIPAVSS
+768 PGHQLSLPTVSS
-780 NQVNTSAATTVTVLQ
+780 NQ
-795 QAVSHTHASIGRVQS
+795 G
-810 TPAATVT
+810 
-817 VSQGQLLSGAV
+817 
-828 LHSVQTPRH
+828 
-837 QPKTTSQ
+837 
-844 QDAVLLAP
+844 
-852 QHYSSTSSPTVVSGA
+852 
-867 AVQNFQV
+867 
-874 SPGQVVAI
+874 
-882 AGVQSPPT
+882 
-890 PRMSFQTIAPKP
+890 
-902 AGIPPQQVQ
+902 
-911 STIIQQ
+911 
-917 QPQQSVHVIVS
+917 
-928 QPAQQG
+928 
-934 QSFAPAIHQ
+934 
-943 ILLTN
+943 
-948 PATIQA
+948 
-954 SQTLHLA
+954 
-961 GKAHVTPSTSPSSI
+961 
-975 PVNNTQVQVGL
+975 
-986 VTQPSTPQIQGPQ
+986 
-999 TVSKMLSVK
+999 
-1008 RQQQQQQHPQKQ
+1008 
-1020 FQVQI
+1020 
-1025 QSQQATTAVSQPPSG
+1025 TA
-1040 ESSLIKQLLLPK
+1040 
-1052 RGPPTPGGKLI
+1052 
-1063 LPAPQMPLPSNT
+1063 
-1075 RAPSPQVVYQVTPNQ
+1075 
-1090 ANNFGVQPQSQQ
+1090 
-1102 LVVGHQNVQLV
+1102 
-1113 QGPIHSQG
+1113 
-1121 SVQTVPIP
+1121 
-1129 HMQILPGQ
+1129 
-1137 LISASNTTALLQGT
+1137 
-1151 TGNQVTITVVPN
+1151 GNQVTITVVPN
-1163 TTFTAAAGNHGSGTQ
+1163 STFTAAAGSHGSGTQ

-1185 AVSASQTGVGLQ
+1185 AVTGSQAGVGLQ
-1197 VQTSPPTL
+1197 VQTSPPIL
-1205 TPQSEQ
+1205 TSQSGQ
-1211 IKSSESGISFTGD
+1211 VKSSESGIAFTGD

-1251 NPSCSESATATSNG
+1251 NPSCSEGATPNG
-1265 ELKESKT
+1265 GLKESET
-1272 QATKLV
+1272 QTTKLV
-1278 NGKKHDNSHLPPSN
+1278 NGKRHDNSHLPPSN
-1292 SGNVQS
+1292 SGIAQS
-1298 EPIHCTMASNG
+1298 EPIQCTLASNG

-1323 NVEYAGVQEIKKD
+1323 NVEHTGMQEIKKD
-1336 LLKMPMVNG
+1336 LLKIPMVNG

-1359 SIPNHRASN
+1359 NIPNHRASN
-1368 HVENGDVAAK
+1368 HVENGDVAAQ
-1378 EQWCKMDC
+1378 EQWGNMDC

-1396 LTKVHNGPVSV
+1396 LTKVHNGPVSI
-1407 GNSSANCTVISSSVD
+1407 GNSSASCTVVSSSVD
-1422 QQISDTHS
+1422 QISGTNS
-1430 GLSNGPMTAGIC
+1430 GLSNGPITAGIG
-1442 SAVPPLQ
+1442 SAMPQLQ
-1449 CSTSGVSVQSL
+1449 QCPSSVVSVQSSL
-1460 LPHAP
+1460 SNAP
-1465 QGHCP
+1465 QVHYSP
-1470 PVLHQPGPVAVHSV
+1470 APHQPGPVAIHSV

-1499 LLKRPADCK
+1499 LLKRSAECK
-1508 DNTSG
+1508 DNVSG

-1528 NNAGCSS
+1528 NKAGCSS

-1544 DSSTIAK
+1544 DSSSIAK
-1551 VAMDNVSQQ
+1551 VAMDNVTQQ
-1560 NQHLPVISQGMV
+1560 NQHLPVLSHGIV
-1572 NQSPSLAVSSAP
+1572 NQSAPLAVSSAP
-1584 SPATHQI
+1584 IAAQI
-1591 NSQSLQHQ
+1591 NSQPLQHQ
-1599 VQSLHQHGE
+1599 VLSSHQHGE
-1608 LTRKPGQNFMCLWQA
+1608 LTRKPGQNFMCLWQG
-1623 CRRWFESP
+1623 CRRWFDSP

-1693 GGNQQTSNKQTPAG
+1693 NGNQQTLNKQSPAG
-1707 ATSIAKAPKTIVNH
+1707 VTSIPKAQKTIVNH

-1739 GYMDEKEGPITKHIR
+1739 DYMDEKEGPITKHIR

-1776 GHENQLSVLA
+1776 RHESQLSVLA

>member
-1 MKKMANSMGKM
+1 M
-12 QPSDPRRKRQAFL
+12 
-25 EELRQFH
+25 EYY
-32 HNRGT
+32 RG
-37 PFKKIPIVAGK
+37 
-48 ELDLHALYTRVTSL
+48 
-62 GGFAK
+62 
-67 VTDKNKWSQITE
+67 
-79 ELNFPKGCPNAAF
+79 
-92 ALKQYYLRY
+92 
-101 LEAYEKVHHFGEDD
+101 
-115 DEVSSGNQRGPV
+115 
-127 PVGGVPSS
+127 
-135 YSYQQHILSDYIRQ
+135 LSD
-149 SYGLNTEFVTLSDY
+149 G
-163 NKLVLSL
+163 K
-170 MSGLPNEVDFA
+170 
-181 INVCTLLSNGNKH
+181 
-194 IMQLEKDPRITTILL
+194 
-209 AHAGVFDDNLG
+209 
-220 TLSSVFGAE
+220 
-229 WKEKTGRDFVKF
+229 
-241 WKDNVDDNEIRELI
+241 
-255 IFRNNGPQGTSIEID
+255 
-270 MESSLF
+270 
-276 HPPHKV
+276 
-282 GINDVEGQ
+282 
-290 RVLQIAVILRN
+290 
-301 LSFEEGNVKLLA
+301 
-313 AHRTCVRFLLLCSHC
+313 
-328 QYASLKQLGLDTL
+328 
-341 GNVAAELQLDPLDF
+341 LQLDPVDF

-401 DQDSY
+401 DQESY

-446 KSVDMLVCLVSVDI
+446 KSVDMLVCLVSVDV

-465 DAVKLIEY
+465 DAVKLVEY
-473 QSSNHQVISEIRPQA
+473 QSSNHQVISEMRPQT

-497 HGVTASAVRVGST
+497 HVVTASAARVGST

-523 FGCQWLSAHF
+523 FGCQWLNAHF

-570 CLRSLFPTCIVKRIE
+570 CLRTLFPTYTVRRIE

-601 RRAIPL
+601 RRATPL

-615 SPTAPSIMA
+615 SPAVPSVMA
-624 EITQNPAPS
+624 EITRNTPPA
-633 AQAMVSHFQRIPAGN
+633 AQATVNHFQRMPPGDLSAS
-648 LCANQP
+648 QP
-654 GSQMIYTFQPSIPAH
+654 GSQMIYTFQQSIPAH

-676 DQTSLAQPHQN
+676 DQTGLAQPNQN
-687 TAVTFVQSRTPITS
+687 TAMTLVQSRTPITS
-701 ETVKCT
+701 DAVKCT
-707 VVQSST
+707 VVQSPTS
-713 FSTHSGVTVPYSLT
+713 STHSGVTVTCSLT
-727 GTNIPPGTVIQN
+727 GTSIPTGSVIQN
-739 HATTTTQSSVKITS
+739 HATTTQSSVKITT
-753 SQQMLHHPQVFQQQL
+753 SQQMLHHPQVFEQQL

-780 NQVNTSAATTVTVLQ
+780 NQVNTSTATTVTVLQ
-795 QAVSHTHASIGRVQS
+795 QTVSHSHAAVGKVQS
-810 TPAATVT
+810 TPTPSVT

-828 LHSVQTPRH
+828 SHSVQMPRQ
-837 QPKTTSQ
+837 QPKAHNQ
-844 QDAVLLAP
+844 QDTVLLAP
-852 QHYSSTSSPTVVSGA
+852 QHYSSTPSPTVVSGA
-867 AVQNFQV
+867 AVPNFQV
-874 SPGQVVAI
+874 SAGQVVAI
-882 AGVQSPPT
+882 AGVQSPPA
-890 PRMSFQTIAPKP
+890 PRMSFQNIAPKP
-902 AGIPPQQVQ
+902 AGMPPQQVQ

-934 QSFAPAIHQ
+934 QNFGPAIHQ

-954 SQTLHLA
+954 SQAIHLA
-961 GKAHVTPSTSPSSI
+961 GKANVTSSSSPSV

-986 VTQPSTPQIQGPQ
+986 VTQPPTPQQQGPQ

-1020 FQVQI
+1020 FQMQL
-1025 QSQQATTAVSQPPSG
+1025 QSQQTTTAVSQTPPG

-1090 ANNFGVQPQSQQ
+1090 ASNFGVQAQGQQ

-1137 LISASNTTALLQGT
+1137 LISASNTAALLQGT

-1163 TTFTAAAGNHGSGTQ
+1163 TTFTAATGSHGSGAQ

-1185 AVSASQTGVGLQ
+1185 AVTGPHAGVGLQ
-1197 VQTSPPTL
+1197 VQASAPTL
-1205 TPQSEQ
+1205 TPQSGQ
-1211 IKSSESGISFTGD
+1211 VKSSESGNAFTGD

-1251 NPSCSESATATSNG
+1251 NPSCSEGGTATNG
-1265 ELKESKT
+1265 ELKESKM

-1278 NGKKHDNSHLPPSN
+1278 NGKNHGNSHLPPYN
-1292 SGNVQS
+1292 SGIAQS
-1298 EPIHCTMASNG
+1298 EPIQCTMASNG
-1309 PLTGVSQNVTNGKL
+1309 SLTGVHENITNGKL
-1323 NVEYAGVQEIKKD
+1323 NVEYAGVPEIKKD
-1336 LLKMPMVNG
+1336 LLKMPMING
-1345 ICDFEKGD
+1345 ICDFEKGDGD

-1368 HVENGDVAAK
+1368 HVENGDVTAE
-1378 EQWCKMDC
+1378 EQWRKMDC

-1396 LTKVHNGPVSV
+1396 STKVHNGQISV
-1407 GNSSANCTVISSSVD
+1407 GNSSAICTVISSSEE
-1422 QQISDTHS
+1422 QFGDTNS
-1430 GLSNGPMTAGIC
+1430 GLSNGPVTTGIC
-1442 SAVPPLQ
+1442 SVVPPFHQ
-1449 CSTSGVSVQSL
+1449 CSASAVSVQSL
-1460 LPHAP
+1460 LPHTP
-1465 QGHCP
+1465 QVHCP
-1470 PVLHQPGPVAVHSV
+1470 LVPHQPGPVAVHSV
-1484 QLYQTPTTNG
+1484 QLYQTPTNG
-1494 STDCQ
+1494 TTESH

-1551 VAMDNVSQQ
+1551 IAMDNVTQQ
-1560 NQHLPVISQGMV
+1560 NQHLSVISQGMV
-1572 NQSPSLAVSSAP
+1572 NQSAPLAVSSAP
-1584 SPATHQI
+1584 PSATQQI
-1591 NSQSLQHQ
+1591 NSHSLQHQ

-1664 FSFITHLQDKHCTKE
+1664 FSFITHLQDKHCTKD

-1693 GGNQQTSNKQTPAG
+1693 GGNQQNSNKQTPAG
-1707 ATSIAKAPKTIVNH
+1707 TTSVAKAQKTIVNH

-1739 GYMDEKEGPITKHIR
+1739 DYMDEQEGPITKHIR

-1776 GHENQLSVLA
+1776 RHENQLSVLA

-1799 LFELVRLEQLQQPE
+1799 LFELVHLEHLQPPE
-1813 NKL
+1813 DKL